1 MANES
6 MSQAESLVLVG
17 ASLGELCRRYQV
29 KELSLF
35 GSAARGEMRAE
46 SDIDLMVEFEL
57 GVRMGLVR
65 FESFVEDLEALTGRK
80 VDVVTKRG
88 LKPWIRPRVLEEAR
102 IVYAA

>member
-1 MANES
+1 MFAAIGPRMANES
-6 MSQAESLVLVG
+6 MSQTESLVLGG

-35 GSAARGEMRAE
+35 GSAARVEMRAE

-65 FESFVEDLEALTGRK
+65 FESFVEDLEALAGRK
-80 VDVVTKRG
+80 VDVVTDRKS
-88 LKPWIRPRVLEEAR
+88 V
-102 IVYAA
+102 V